1 MVRQRMNCNAPLFSP
16 TDYVFIIQRR
26 DERPRKKVLD
36 ELIDKYNTSMKR
48 IYQIW
53 RGKEANRIAW
63 NQPIADISN
72 ITYASGCLPVVNYD
86 SSPAT
91 PSSPVLPLKKNS
103 WKKKTGKTSVASTE
117 TETEVLSQRSA
128 NTTDNTDIISKMG
141 SELEKVLKQMD
152 DIN

>member
-1 MVRQRMNCNAPLFSP
+1 MG
-16 TDYVFIIQRR
+16 
-26 DERPRKKVLD
+26 
-36 ELIDKYNTSMKR
+36 KYNTSMKR

-53 RGKEANRIAW
+53 RGEEANRIAW

-72 ITYASGCLPVVNYD
+72 TTYAGGCLPVVNYD
-86 SSPAT
+86 PPPAISSPPA
-91 PSSPVLPLKKNS
+91 LPLKKNS
-103 WKKKTGKTSVASTE
+103 RKKKTGKISVASTE

-141 SELEKVLKQMD
+141 SELEEVLKQMD

>member
-1 MVRQRMNCNAPLFSP
+1 MVRQRMNCNAPLFLP
-16 TDYVFIIQRR
+16 TDYDFIIQRR

-36 ELIDKYNTSMKR
+36 ELMDKYNTSMKR
-48 IYQIW
+48 IQQIW
-53 RGKEANRIAW
+53 RGEEANRIAW

-72 ITYASGCLPVVNYD
+72 TTYAGGCLPVVNYD
-86 SSPAT
+86 PPPAISSPPA
-91 PSSPVLPLKKNS
+91 LPLKKNS
-103 WKKKTGKTSVASTE
+103 QKKKTGKISVASTE

-141 SELEKVLKQMD
+141 SELEEVLKQMD

>member
-16 TDYVFIIQRR
+16 TDYDFIIQRR

-36 ELIDKYNTSMKR
+36 ELMDKYNTSMKR

-53 RGKEANRIAW
+53 RGEEANRIAW
-63 NQPIADISN
+63 NQPIADISDT
-72 ITYASGCLPVVNYD
+72 TYAGGCLPVVNYD
-86 SSPAT
+86 PPPAISSPPA
-91 PSSPVLPLKKNS
+91 LPLKKNS
-103 WKKKTGKTSVASTE
+103 RKKKTGKISVASTE
-117 TETEVLSQRSA
+117 AETEVLSQHSA

-141 SELEKVLKQMD
+141 SELEEVLKQMD